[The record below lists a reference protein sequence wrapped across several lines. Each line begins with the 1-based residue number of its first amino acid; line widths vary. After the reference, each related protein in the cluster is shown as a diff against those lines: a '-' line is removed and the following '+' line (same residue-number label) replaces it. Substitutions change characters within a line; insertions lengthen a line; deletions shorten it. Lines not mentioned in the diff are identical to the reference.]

1 MKKKSILALSLVA
14 ALGAIM
20 VVGGSL
26 AWFSDTDE
34 ATNTFTVGSVEI
46 EQVED
51 FVQDSQ
57 LIPVVA
63 EPDHADPDTMTAEN
77 NYIKKEVSV
86 KNTGKN
92 PAYVQTFI
100 AVPAALDLNDGPL
113 HLHLGNNSDWTALGK
128 VGDNVAITFDHDS
141 DSLTADA
148 TQNFNVYAYRYNTE
162 LDVAG
167 ETSDV
172 LSGVYIDAMTD
183 LQVNRNATDPTVID
197 SAYLLWDTDGDGDKD
212 ALDAFNLADGTNMK
226 LHVLVATQAIQ
237 SQGFENAAA
246 AFNSGAFPAHPW
258 A

>member
-1 MKKKSILALSLVA
+1 MKNRKIIFALSLA
-14 ALGAIM
+14 LALGATM

-51 FVQDSQ
+51 FIQDSE
-57 LIPVVA
+57 LIPVVKT
-63 EPDHADPDTMTAEN
+63 PDHSDADTMTAEN

-86 KNTGKN
+86 KNTGNN

-100 AVPAALDLNDGPL
+100 AVPAALDVGLL
-113 HLHLGNNSDWTALGK
+113 HQHLGNNTDWELVGK
-128 VGDNVAITFDHDS
+128 TDNVSIAFDHDG
-141 DSLTADA
+141 DSV
-148 TQNFNVYAYRYNTE
+148 TQTFNIYAYRNKNSIAPDT
-162 LDVAG
+162 

-172 LSGVYIDAMTD
+172 LSGIYVDAAADIEVY
-183 LQVNRNATDPTVID
+183 RNDQNVIEH
-197 SAYLLWDTDGDGDKD
+197 AYFVWNGAKIQTFD
-212 ALDAFNLADGTNMK
+212 LADSGNMK

-237 SQGFENAAA
+237 SQGFADAAA
-246 AFNSGAFPAHPW
+246 AFNSGAFPNHPW